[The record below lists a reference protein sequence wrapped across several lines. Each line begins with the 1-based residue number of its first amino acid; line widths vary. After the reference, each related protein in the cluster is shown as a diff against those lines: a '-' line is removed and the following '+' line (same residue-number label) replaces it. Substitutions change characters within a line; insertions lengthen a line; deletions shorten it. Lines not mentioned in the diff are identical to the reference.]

1 MLEKLQSIRERALE
15 RLNQAADTGALEQI
29 RVAVLGKKGELT
41 ALLRWLWAS
50 WRRRSALPWVRR

>member
-1 MLEKLQSIRERALE
+1 MLEKLQSIREHALE

-41 ALLRWLWAS
+41 ALLAN
-50 WRRRSALPWVRR
+50 WRRRSAPPWVRR